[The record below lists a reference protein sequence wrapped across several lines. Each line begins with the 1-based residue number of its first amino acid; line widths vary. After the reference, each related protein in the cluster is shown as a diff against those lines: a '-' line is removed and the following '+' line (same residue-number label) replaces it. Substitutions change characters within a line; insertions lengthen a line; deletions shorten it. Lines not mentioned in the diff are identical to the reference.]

1 MQTVVPRLNNRRKML
16 MFAEKN
22 AFEICLVDCVSALAA
37 CYMMEHT
44 LEIEMI
50 HWSPVTKHLV
60 AAACEMQPFILGK
73 RLCLQQRLRRKRIQ
87 Y

>member
-1 MQTVVPRLNNRRKML
+1 MQLNNRRKML

-22 AFEICLVDCVSALAA
+22 AFENLLGRLCSALAA

-44 LEIEMI
+44 LERDDTLV
-50 HWSPVTKHLV
+50 SVTKHLV

-73 RLCLQQRLRRKRIQ
+73 RLCLQQRLKEKE
-87 Y
+87 YSTV